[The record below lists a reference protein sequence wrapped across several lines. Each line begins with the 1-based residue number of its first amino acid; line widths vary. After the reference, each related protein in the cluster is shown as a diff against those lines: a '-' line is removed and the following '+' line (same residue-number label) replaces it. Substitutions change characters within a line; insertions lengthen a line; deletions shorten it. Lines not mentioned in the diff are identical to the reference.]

1 MSFFKADPAS
11 REVLKNRQLQIFL
24 GLRLLTMLTFQMQG
38 VAIGWQVYDIT
49 NDALALGYVGLAQ
62 FVPAFLLTPFT
73 GHAADR
79 FQRRIVLICSISLML
94 VCALALLALSLQGM
108 QDVGPVY
115 AILVLF
121 GVARAFGGPA
131 QQSIL
136 PLLVPREQFPTAV
149 AWSSSAFQTAVIV
162 GPALGGLIFGLGAEL
177 VYGAGV
183 AFLALSVLGLLI
195 MKPPVQATSTGA
207 VDLDHLLG
215 GFRFVWSKKIIFGA
229 ISLDLFAVLFGGAT
243 ALLPI
248 FARDILHV
256 GPWGLGLL
264 RCAPAVGAVV
274 TALWI
279 AYRPLGGKSGRTM
292 FICVALFG
300 LFTILFGLSESF
312 WLSMAALA
320 GLGAADSVSMIIRQ
334 TLVQMETPDAMRG
347 RVSAVNLVFIG
358 ASNELGEFES
368 GLTAAWFG
376 AVPAVVLG
384 GVGTMLVVA
393 LWAWKFPD
401 LRKADRLDGV
411 G

>member
-1 MSFFKADPAS
+1 MRLLKSGQAS
-11 REVLKNRQLQIFL
+11 REVLQNPQLLIFL

-79 FQRRIVLICSISLML
+79 FQRRSVLILSISLML
-94 VCALALLALSLQGM
+94 ICAFALLALSLKGM
-108 QDVGPVY
+108 NEVGPVY
-115 AILVLF
+115 AILVIF
-121 GVARAFGGPA
+121 GVARAFAGPA
-131 QQSIL
+131 QQSML
-136 PLLVPREQFPTAV
+136 PLLVTREQFPTAV

-162 GPALGGLIFGLGAEL
+162 GPALGGLIFALGAEM
-177 VYGAGV
+177 VYGAG
-183 AFLALSVLGLLI
+183 ALFLALSVLGLFFL
-195 MKPPVQATSTGA
+195 KPLGQITSTGR

-215 GFRFVWSKKIIFGA
+215 GFKFVWSKKIIFGA

-248 FARDILHV
+248 YAKDILQV

-264 RCAPAVGAVV
+264 RCAPAVGAVA

-279 AYRPLGGKSGRTM
+279 AYSPLGGKSGRTM

-300 LFTILFGLSESF
+300 FFTILFGISENF
-312 WLSMAALA
+312 WLSLAALA
-320 GLGAADSVSMIIRQ
+320 GLGAADSISMIIRQ
-334 TLVQMETPDAMRG
+334 TLVQMETPDHMRG

-384 GVGTMLVVA
+384 GVGTLLVVA
-393 LWAWKFPD
+393 LWAWKFPE